1 MKTVCTFLGLLIATV
16 TCGQAQ
22 NLEANVTTENTKIT
36 NVSVSVTVDSA
47 KEVESTFKMK
57 EIREI
62 LNEVKG
68 DEELTF
74 EIFCVGDN
82 ISEGVTRK
90 VSYRVTGNSN
100 DKKRFLK
107 GIRKIRKAAIT
118 YYNNKE

>member
-1 MKTVCTFLGLLIATV
+1 MKTVFTFLGLLIATV

-57 EIREI
+57 DIKKI
-62 LNEVKG
+62 LNEVEG
-68 DEELTF
+68 GEELSF
-74 EIFCVGDN
+74 EITCNGDN
-82 ISEGVTRK
+82 ISEGVSRK

-100 DKKRFLK
+100 DKKRFLESIK
-107 GIRKIRKAAIT
+107 KIRKAAIA

>member
-16 TCGQAQ
+16 VCGQAQ

-47 KEVESTFKMK
+47 EQVESTFKMK

-62 LNEVKG
+62 LNEVEG
-68 DEELTF
+68 DEEVTF
-74 EIFCVGDN
+74 EITCNGDK
-82 ISEGVTRK
+82 ISEDVSRK

>member
-1 MKTVCTFLGLLIATV
+1 MKTVFTFLGLLIATV
-16 TCGQAQ
+16 VCGQAQ

-47 KEVESTFKMK
+47 EEVESTFKMK

-62 LNEVKG
+62 LNEVEG

-107 GIRKIRKAAIT
+107 GIRKIRKAALT